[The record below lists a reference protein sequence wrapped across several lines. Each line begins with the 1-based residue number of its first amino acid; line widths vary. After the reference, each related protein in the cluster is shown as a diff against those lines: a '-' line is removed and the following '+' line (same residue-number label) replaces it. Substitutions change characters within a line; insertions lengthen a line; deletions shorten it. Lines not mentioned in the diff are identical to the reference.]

1 MAKKNIDLAVVL
13 HDDCDYKDWLVELK
27 ERFYSH
33 RLKASCATN
42 GYLLD
47 FYWKLG
53 RDIEAKQYTNTYGSG
68 FYKNLSQDLKNE
80 MPGVKGFSP
89 TNLKYMSYFY
99 KLYAPL
105 QANCPQL
112 ADNFKL
118 LFLIP
123 WDHHRRIIDKC
134 KSNGATDNQR
144 PFNAH
149 LHAYVVYK
157 KIYGMQAA
165 VVLNL
170 MHKGKDLL
178 ALMK

>member
-1 MAKKNIDLAVVL
+1 MTDNIE
-13 HDDCDYKDWLVELK
+13 HQYKGELVANC

-42 GYLLD
+42 G
-47 FYWKLG
+47 
-53 RDIEAKQYTNTYGSG
+53 
-68 FYKNLSQDLKNE
+68 
-80 MPGVKGFSP
+80 
-89 TNLKYMSYFY
+89 YFY

-112 ADNFKL
+112 ADNFIEDLYVADIQRVVAQSKNRPQTADDFKL

-178 ALMK
+178 AFMK

>member
-1 MAKKNIDLAVVL
+1 MLLNMVMFKVTICDLKNKDRNMADNIEHQDKGELVAN
-13 HDDCDYKDWLVELK
+13 CD
-27 ERFYSH
+27 RFYSH

-42 GYLLD
+42 G
-47 FYWKLG
+47 
-53 RDIEAKQYTNTYGSG
+53 
-68 FYKNLSQDLKNE
+68 
-80 MPGVKGFSP
+80 
-89 TNLKYMSYFY
+89 YFY

-112 ADNFKL
+112 ADDFKF

-134 KSNGATDNQR
+134 KGNGATDNQR

-165 VVLNL
+165 VVLDL

-178 ALMK
+178 AFMK

>member
-27 ERFYSH
+27 ELFYSH

-42 GYLLD
+42 G
-47 FYWKLG
+47 
-53 RDIEAKQYTNTYGSG
+53 
-68 FYKNLSQDLKNE
+68 
-80 MPGVKGFSP
+80 
-89 TNLKYMSYFY
+89 YFY

>member
-1 MAKKNIDLAVVL
+1 MLLNMVMFKVTICDLKNKDRNMADNIERQDKGELVAN
-13 HDDCDYKDWLVELK
+13 CD
-27 ERFYSH
+27 RFYSH

-42 GYLLD
+42 GY
-47 FYWKLG
+47 
-53 RDIEAKQYTNTYGSG
+53 
-68 FYKNLSQDLKNE
+68 
-80 MPGVKGFSP
+80 
-89 TNLKYMSYFY
+89 FY

-105 QANCPQL
+105 QANCPQA
-112 ADNFKL
+112 ADDFKL

-123 WDHHRRIIDKC
+123 RDHHRRIIDKC
-134 KSNGATDNQR
+134 KGNGATDNQR

-157 KIYGMQAA
+157 KIYGMQAV

-178 ALMK
+178 AFMK

>member
-1 MAKKNIDLAVVL
+1 MFKVTICDLKNKDRNMADNIEHQDKGELVAN
-13 HDDCDYKDWLVELK
+13 CD
-27 ERFYSH
+27 RFYSH

-42 GYLLD
+42 G
-47 FYWKLG
+47 
-53 RDIEAKQYTNTYGSG
+53 
-68 FYKNLSQDLKNE
+68 
-80 MPGVKGFSP
+80 
-89 TNLKYMSYFY
+89 YFY

-134 KSNGATDNQR
+134 KGNGATDNQR

>member
-1 MAKKNIDLAVVL
+1 MLLNMVMFKVTICDLKNKDRNMADNIEHQDKGELVAN
-13 HDDCDYKDWLVELK
+13 CD
-27 ERFYSH
+27 RFYCH

-42 GYLLD
+42 G
-47 FYWKLG
+47 
-53 RDIEAKQYTNTYGSG
+53 
-68 FYKNLSQDLKNE
+68 
-80 MPGVKGFSP
+80 
-89 TNLKYMSYFY
+89 YFY

-105 QANCPQL
+105 QANCPQA
-112 ADNFKL
+112 ADDFKL

-134 KSNGATDNQR
+134 KGNGATDNQR

-178 ALMK
+178 AFMK

>member
-1 MAKKNIDLAVVL
+1 MLKVTICDLKNKDRNMANNIEHQDKGELVTN
-13 HDDCDYKDWLVELK
+13 CD
-27 ERFYSH
+27 RFYSH

-42 GYLLD
+42 GY
-47 FYWKLG
+47 
-53 RDIEAKQYTNTYGSG
+53 
-68 FYKNLSQDLKNE
+68 
-80 MPGVKGFSP
+80 
-89 TNLKYMSYFY
+89 FY

-105 QANCPQL
+105 QANCPQA
-112 ADNFKL
+112 ADDFKL

-134 KSNGATDNQR
+134 KGNGATDNQR

-178 ALMK
+178 AFMK

>member
-1 MAKKNIDLAVVL
+1 MLLNMVMFKVTICDLKNKDRNMADNIEHQDKGELVAN
-13 HDDCDYKDWLVELK
+13 CD
-27 ERFYSH
+27 RFYSY

-42 GYLLD
+42 G
-47 FYWKLG
+47 
-53 RDIEAKQYTNTYGSG
+53 
-68 FYKNLSQDLKNE
+68 
-80 MPGVKGFSP
+80 
-89 TNLKYMSYFY
+89 YFY

-112 ADNFKL
+112 ADNFIEDLYITDIQRVVAQNKNRPQTADDFKL

-134 KSNGATDNQR
+134 KGNGATDNQR

>member
-1 MAKKNIDLAVVL
+1 MNAIISN
-13 HDDCDYKDWLVELK
+13 
-27 ERFYSH
+27 
-33 RLKASCATN
+33 
-42 GYLLD
+42 
-47 FYWKLG
+47 
-53 RDIEAKQYTNTYGSG
+53 NT
-68 FYKNLSQDLKNE
+68 FKVTICDLKNKDRNMADNIE
-80 MPGVKGFSP
+80 
-89 TNLKYMSYFY
+89 YFY

-105 QANCPQL
+105 QANCPQT
-112 ADNFKL
+112 ADDFKL

-134 KSNGATDNQR
+134 KGNGATDNQR

-178 ALMK
+178 AFMK

>member
-1 MAKKNIDLAVVL
+1 MADNIEHQDKGELVAN
-13 HDDCDYKDWLVELK
+13 CD
-27 ERFYSH
+27 RFYSH

-42 GYLLD
+42 G
-47 FYWKLG
+47 
-53 RDIEAKQYTNTYGSG
+53 
-68 FYKNLSQDLKNE
+68 
-80 MPGVKGFSP
+80 
-89 TNLKYMSYFY
+89 YFY

-112 ADNFKL
+112 ADIFIEDLYIADIQRVVVQSKNRPQTADDFKL

-134 KSNGATDNQR
+134 KGNGATDNQR

>member
-1 MAKKNIDLAVVL
+1 MVKFKVTICDLKNKDRNMADNIEHQDKGELVAN
-13 HDDCDYKDWLVELK
+13 CD
-27 ERFYSH
+27 RFYSH

-42 GYLLD
+42 G
-47 FYWKLG
+47 
-53 RDIEAKQYTNTYGSG
+53 
-68 FYKNLSQDLKNE
+68 
-80 MPGVKGFSP
+80 
-89 TNLKYMSYFY
+89 YFY

>member
-1 MAKKNIDLAVVL
+1 MLINMVMFKVTICDLKNKDRNMADNIEHQDKGELVAN
-13 HDDCDYKDWLVELK
+13 CD
-27 ERFYSH
+27 RFYSH

-42 GYLLD
+42 GY
-47 FYWKLG
+47 
-53 RDIEAKQYTNTYGSG
+53 
-68 FYKNLSQDLKNE
+68 
-80 MPGVKGFSP
+80 
-89 TNLKYMSYFY
+89 FY

-105 QANCPQL
+105 QANCPQA
-112 ADNFKL
+112 ADDFKL

-134 KSNGATDNQR
+134 KGNGATDNQR

-178 ALMK
+178 AFMK

>member
-1 MAKKNIDLAVVL
+1 MLLNMVKFKVTICDLKNKDRNMADNIEHQDKGELVAN
-13 HDDCDYKDWLVELK
+13 CD
-27 ERFYSH
+27 RFYSH

-42 GYLLD
+42 G
-47 FYWKLG
+47 
-53 RDIEAKQYTNTYGSG
+53 
-68 FYKNLSQDLKNE
+68 
-80 MPGVKGFSP
+80 
-89 TNLKYMSYFY
+89 YFY

-134 KSNGATDNQR
+134 KGNGATDNQR